1 MIKTIIFLFS
11 ILLEQ
16 MINSKRKDAIISETR
31 IFITLDSKIEIRKY
45 KSKNSQHRKG
55 VLQ

>member
-1 MIKTIIFLFS
+1 MKLFLFS

-16 MINSKRKDAIISETR
+16 MINSKRKDAIISETI
-31 IFITLDSKIEIRKY
+31 IFITLHSKIEIRKY
-45 KSKNSQHRKG
+45 KSKNSQHLKG

>member
-1 MIKTIIFLFS
+1 MKLFLFS

-45 KSKNSQHRKG
+45 KSKNNQQRKG